1 MAADAAAIL
10 VRPIV
15 TEKST
20 VMGED
25 RKYAFE
31 VRPSAGKHDVL
42 RAVEAMFHVEVARV
56 NIMNVRGKPRRFGR
70 FRGYRSDWKKAVVT
84 LREGHSIDIYP
95 GT

>member
-1 MAADAAAIL
+1 MAADAATIL
-10 VRPIV
+10 LRPIV

-31 VRPSAGKHDVL
+31 VQSSTTKHDVL
-42 RAVEAMFHVEVARV
+42 RAVEAMFHVEVERV

-70 FRGYRSDWKKAVVT
+70 FNGYRSNWKKAVVT
-84 LREGHSIDIYP
+84 LREGHSIDVYP